1 MDSAL
6 RDNSAGPSLW
16 RREAPML
23 TRCMPR
29 SIAPTPAP
37 TRSTSRFSL
46 IRFVHVCL
54 VWEPVHREAAR
65 ALAGLPP
72 VARKMPRLARHIHDI
87 TLFGFELINSLDVV
101 TDMPEHD
108 QPELAAFLV
117 IVALV
122 AGLRRLIAAE
132 DDIGKAAIVG
142 HERAAP
148 LFTGDHLAKIH
159 DLTILRVQHAAATV
173 DTRLHVLKAGHR
185 HRRLVERIQ
194 LAGARH
200 VHLKSQRRLGADVLD
215 LIERAVRH

>member
-1 MDSAL
+1 M
-6 RDNSAGPSLW
+6 R
-16 RREAPML
+16 
-23 TRCMPR
+23 TRHTPR
-29 SIAPTPAP
+29 STAWTRTP
-37 TRSTSRFSL
+37 TRAP
-46 IRFVHVCL
+46 IRSSSIRLVHVCL

-65 ALAGLPP
+65 ALAVLPP

-148 LFTGDHLAKIH
+148 LFTG
-159 DLTILRVQHAAATV
+159 
-173 DTRLHVLKAGHR
+173 
-185 HRRLVERIQ
+185 
-194 LAGARH
+194 
-200 VHLKSQRRLGADVLD
+200 
-215 LIERAVRH
+215 